1 MQNADGISDR
11 LNGAVSFREPFSQTK
26 VMQIL
31 QGETLSHQGTALQG
45 GGGTKVLPKGL

>member
-11 LNGAVSFREPFSQTK
+11 LDGAVSFREPFSQTK

-31 QGETLSHQGTALQG
+31 QGAG
-45 GGGTKVLPKGL
+45 GDTDPPGGDNPWSLLFFS